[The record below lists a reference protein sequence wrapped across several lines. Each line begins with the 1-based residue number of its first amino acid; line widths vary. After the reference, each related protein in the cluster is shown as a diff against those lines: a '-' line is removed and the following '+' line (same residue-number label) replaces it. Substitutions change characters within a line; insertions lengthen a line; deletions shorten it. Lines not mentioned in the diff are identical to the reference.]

1 MRVAAPSPSADAP
14 PVDHGRRALLRGRS
28 RAPAPVRPPWTDEAR
43 LAEACTRC
51 KACLTACP
59 QAILTRGP
67 GGLPAVD
74 FTAGAGE
81 CTFCGACADACP
93 EPVFEPQRDP
103 PWRLSVAIEEPRC
116 LPHGGVHCEACRD
129 ACPEGAIRFTPRL
142 GGPPTPAILAERC
155 TGCGACAGVC
165 PDAAITITPAKEE
178 AAA

>member
-1 MRVAAPSPSADAP
+1 MSEGVLEQRGTDS
-14 PVDHGRRALLRGRS
+14 GRPYHHNNNHVQGGCHANAVTVVGGGHS
-28 RAPAPVRPPWTDEAR
+28 GPARTGTS
-43 LAEACTRC
+43 L
-51 KACLTACP
+51 
-59 QAILTRGP
+59 G
-67 GGLPAVD
+67 
-74 FTAGAGE
+74 
-81 CTFCGACADACP
+81 GACADACP